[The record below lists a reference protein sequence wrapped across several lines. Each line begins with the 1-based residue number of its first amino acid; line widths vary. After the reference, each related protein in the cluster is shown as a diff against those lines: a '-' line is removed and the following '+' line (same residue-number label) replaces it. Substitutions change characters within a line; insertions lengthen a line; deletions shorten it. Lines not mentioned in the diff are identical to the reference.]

1 MADVTLAAIGL
12 ILLVVTMIFRIIMVG
27 ISLRKFA
34 KMFENKKEFREGISL
49 FKYLEI
55 PGLEN
60 FVKQEIFFTILPY
73 TALGL
78 VIFVSPVSDVKIGDI
93 NFFAVIVSMFIFVL
107 WALMDFVRS
116 YLINRKLEAVRKETS
131 VLRSISGNVLD
142 GLKYVVYIR
151 GSVTRTAVSLG
162 KRALVGAAKD
172 KIKQSDLETKK
183 KPLGIAALIALEKM
197 ISFPERVIGKITDW
211 GKDAIDEKLKN
222 RFEKYSER
230 SKLRLTVVT
239 MWCVLPSALL
249 LFLSYWS
256 A

>member
-1 MADVTLAAIGL
+1 MPEVTLAAIG
-12 ILLVVTMIFRIIMVG
+12 ITLLVVTMIFRIIMVG
-27 ISLRKFA
+27 ISLREFA
-34 KMFENKKEFREGISL
+34 KMFENKKEFREGISM

-60 FVKQEIFFTILPY
+60 FVRQEIFFTILPY

-78 VIFVSPVSDVKIGDI
+78 VVVISPVSDVMIGDI
-93 NFFAVIVSMFIFVL
+93 NSLILIFSILILVI

-183 KPLGIAALIALEKM
+183 KPLGIAALFALEKM

-211 GKDAIDEKLKN
+211 GKDTIDEKLKN
-222 RFEKYSER
+222 KFEKYSKR
-230 SKLRLTVVT
+230 SKFRLALLVL
-239 MWCVLPSALL
+239 WCILPSLLL
-249 LFLSYWS
+249 LFLAY
-256 A
+256 

>member
-1 MADVTLAAIGL
+1 M
-12 ILLVVTMIFRIIMVG
+12 
-27 ISLRKFA
+27 
-34 KMFENKKEFREGISL
+34 
-49 FKYLEI
+49 
-55 PGLEN
+55 
-60 FVKQEIFFTILPY
+60 
-73 TALGL
+73 
-78 VIFVSPVSDVKIGDI
+78 
-93 NFFAVIVSMFIFVL
+93 
-107 WALMDFVRS
+107 
-116 YLINRKLEAVRKETS
+116 
-131 VLRSISGNVLD
+131 
-142 GLKYVVYIR
+142 
-151 GSVTRTAVSLG
+151 TRTAVSLG

-239 MWCVLPSALL
+239 LWCVLPSALL